1 METNDE
7 KELQS
12 KINRL
17 NDAVKIIKAQH
28 AREAKP
34 NPDPENSE
42 PQNSNRIRSCYRC
55 EWAFN
60 CFEHNY
66 EGRNGGCS
74 RYVYVD

>member
-7 KELQS
+7 KELQM
-12 KINRL
+12 KTNRL
-17 NDAVKIIKAQH
+17 NAAVKIIVEAQH
-28 AREAKP
+28 ASEAKP
-34 NPDPENSE
+34 NPENSE
-42 PQNSNRIRSCYRC
+42 PKYSNRVRSCYRC
-55 EWAFN
+55 EWEFN